1 MVRGV
6 SVRIKNVSKTYRDRG
21 ITTALRD
28 ISIDIGGGELFSI
41 LGPSGCGK
49 TTLLRIIAG
58 LLKPDSGRVY
68 FGDVDVTEKPAY
80 ERPVGMVF
88 QDLALFPHLTV
99 FRNVS
104 FGLEIAGWPSDKIE
118 RRVREVLE
126 LVRLPYEV
134 YAGRRINQLS
144 GGQQQRVALA
154 RALAREPD
162 VLLLDE
168 PFSHLDYKIRIELIR
183 ELKRL
188 QRETGVTMI
197 YVTHDQNEAMMLSD
211 RLALMYEG
219 VLQQVGSPQEVYTR
233 PANEFVASFLGEANI
248 IPVEAMDGIVEL
260 KGVKIDLSQVM
271 PELSGYTGRVLLFV
285 RPEDVKLRASLED
298 SIELEAVVLEKIFL
312 GPLTRVILDGWGDL
326 RFEALAPTR
335 ESSGIDVGSRVK
347 VYLDPSSLKVFTR
360 QA

>member
-6 SVRIKNVSKTYRDRG
+6 SVRVEDVSKTYKDRG
-21 ITTALRD
+21 TTTALKSVKLD
-28 ISIDIGGGELFSI
+28 IRAGELFSI

-58 LLKPDSGRVY
+58 LLKPDAGRV
-68 FGDVDVTEKPAY
+68 FFDELDVTDKPAY
-80 ERPVGMVF
+80 ERPIGMVF

-99 FRNVS
+99 YKNVS
-104 FGLEIAGWPSDKIE
+104 FGLEIAGWPKDKAE
-118 RRVREVLE
+118 RRVKEVLE
-126 LVRLPYEV
+126 LVRLPFDV
-134 YAGRRINQLS
+134 FAHRRISQLS

-154 RALAREPD
+154 RALARDPS

-211 RLALMYEG
+211 RLAVMYEG
-219 VLQQVGSPQEVYTR
+219 VLQQVGSPLEVYTR

-248 IPVEAMDGIVEL
+248 ISVEARGGVAEV
-260 KGVKIDLSQVM
+260 KGVKIDLSLFS
-271 PELSGYTGRVLLFV
+271 PELSGYDGRVLLFF
-285 RPEDVKLRASLED
+285 RPEDVKLSGDPSRM
-298 SIELEAVVLEKIFL
+298 IQLEAVVIEKTFL
-312 GPLTRVILDGWGDL
+312 GPLTKIVLDGWGDVK
-326 RFEALAPTR
+326 FEALAPTR
-335 ESSGIDVGSRVK
+335 ESWGIEVGERVRM
-347 VYLDPSSLKVFTR
+347 YLEPSSVKIFTR
-360 QA
+360 